1 MGWCRVWI
9 AKIAIGW
16 FAASA
21 WLRRNGTLGQFKMIG
36 ATKIVNAFGD
46 SGAILI
52 VDETGNI
59 KNVTLC

>member
-1 MGWCRVWI
+1 
-9 AKIAIGW
+9 
-16 FAASA
+16 
-21 WLRRNGTLGQFKMIG
+21 MIG